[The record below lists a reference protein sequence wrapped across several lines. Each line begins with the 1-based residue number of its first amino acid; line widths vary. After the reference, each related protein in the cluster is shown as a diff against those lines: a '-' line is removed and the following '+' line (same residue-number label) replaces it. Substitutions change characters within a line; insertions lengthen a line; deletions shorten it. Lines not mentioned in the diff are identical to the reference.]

1 METKKR
7 INVKTVARIGVFGA
21 LAAILYCI
29 PIFQFKLPSIFPNFL
44 EFHFDEIPIFIA
56 SFAYGPL
63 TGLFVIIVRT
73 VIKLPMSSTLFVG
86 EISDFLYS
94 CAFVLP
100 AAFYYQKHRTFKG
113 AIIGFVFGFILQIL
127 LSALGN
133 SLFMI
138 DFYLYLFNI
147 SKESL
152 LSMVQSIN
160 PNITDIHFTLILYAI
175 IPFNALK
182 DLAVIVVTLLIYKR
196 ISPLLIKMKN

>member
-1 METKKR
+1 MKTKEK
-7 INVKTVARIGVFGA
+7 INVKAIARIGIFGA

-63 TGLFVIIVRT
+63 TGFFVIMVRT
-73 VIKLPMSSTLFVG
+73 IIKLPMTSTLCVG

-113 AIIGFVFGFILQIL
+113 AIIGFVFGFILQII

-147 SKESL
+147 SEESL
-152 LSMVQSIN
+152 LSMIQSIN
-160 PNITDIHFTLILYAI
+160 SNITDIHFTLIIYAI
-175 IPFNALK
+175 IPFNILK
-182 DLAVIVVTLLIYKR
+182 DIAVILVTLLIYKR